1 MDPEPFVLNRAAAKQ
16 AAPLQIVPS
25 CQTRQPRL
33 FDTGDHD
40 LPGQSLLFNSDA
52 GDLHNPLTMEN
63 KINARPT

>member
-40 LPGQSLLFNSDA
+40 LPGQTLLFNSGA
-52 GDLHNPLTMEN
+52 GDIHNPTSMEN
-63 KINARPT
+63 RVNAR

>member
-40 LPGQSLLFNSDA
+40 LPGQTLLFNSDA
-52 GDLHNPLTMEN
+52 GDIHNPTTMEN
-63 KINARPT
+63 RVNAR